1 MVPRQFPDFCNPGRQ
16 AAQAAASAE
25 HASQVEADKAA
36 NTEARQV
43 DIEPAE
49 IAVKPSDEEGDAVIT
64 SDAAVELVNKNDV
77 TVRDEV
83 CSNEEYFS
91 CLEKKKCSIQLIPFK
106 QANIEVFRENVEK
119 YFDERKDII
128 ERIVTCKIENAGR
141 NVRLETIVRRQR
153 WINFFSEP
161 DENYGDLPGVKR
173 VVHDCRDL
181 ANCDRIEA

>member
-1 MVPRQFPDFCNPGRQ
+1 LVPRQFPDFCNPGRQ

-49 IAVKPSDEEGDAVIT
+49 IAVKPSDEEGDAFIT
-64 SDAAVELVNKNDV
+64 SDAAVEVVNKNDV

-91 CLEKKKCSIQLIPFK
+91 CLEKKKCTIQLFPVK
-106 QANIEVFRENVEK
+106 QCNIDMFRESVEK
-119 YFDERKDII
+119 YFEERKDII
-128 ERIVTCKIENAGR
+128 ESVVSCKIENAGR
-141 NVRLETIVRRQR
+141 NVRLETIVRRQL
-153 WINFFSEP
+153 WINFFNDP
-161 DENYGDLPGVKR
+161 KANYGDLPGVQR
-173 VVHDCRDL
+173 VLHDCRDL
-181 ANCDRIEA
+181 ANCDRMEA